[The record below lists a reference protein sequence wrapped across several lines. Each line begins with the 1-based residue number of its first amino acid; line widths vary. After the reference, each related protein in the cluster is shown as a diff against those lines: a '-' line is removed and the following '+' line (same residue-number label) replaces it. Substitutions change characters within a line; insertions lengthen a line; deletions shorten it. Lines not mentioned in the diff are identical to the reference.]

1 MCTIHSA
8 IVITRI
14 GKKKVSELAVRF
26 LPLLADIVTQAN
38 IISLIPDTILFSRS
52 WLRSLRWPLCSSHL
66 FSRLPGDKR
75 NSFRPSESS
84 LAR

>member
-14 GKKKVSELAVRF
+14 GKKKVGELAVRF

-38 IISLIPDTILFSRS
+38 IISLIPDTILFSK
-52 WLRSLRWPLCSSHL
+52 LAPIAPMATL
-66 FSRLPGDKR
+66 F
-75 NSFRPSESS
+75 ESS
-84 LAR
+84 FLSSARR